1 MSQTTPLRTAKELR
15 GLPEDGASYELL
27 SGTLIERDK
36 PTAEHEQ
43 LVDRLRKALSAHV
56 EEGDLGA
63 LFRAPWPVELSR
75 FDVVKPD
82 LAFVSWGRDG
92 VIDVDGVKGAPELIV
107 EVPSTDSR
115 ARDLGEKG
123 RLYAWSKVF
132 EYWVVDPEERT
143 FTGLTRGNQGYDPI
157 PHDGRQFQ
165 SVLLPDFRLDLVALF
180 DGINEAP
187 TG

>member
-1 MSQTTPLRTAKELR
+1 MSQTTPLRTATDLR
-15 GLPEDGASYELL
+15 GLPDDGANYELL
-27 SGTLIERDK
+27 SGTLIEREK

-43 LVDRLRKALSAHV
+43 LVNRLRVALSAHV

-63 LFRAPWPVELSR
+63 LFRAPWPVELSK

-107 EVPSTDSR
+107 EVLSPESR
-115 ARDLGEKG
+115 TRDLGEKK
-123 RLYAWSKVF
+123 RLYAWARVF
-132 EYWVVDPEERT
+132 EYWVVDPAERT
-143 FTGLTRGNQGYDPI
+143 FTGLTGGTQGYDPI

-165 SVLLPDFRLDLVALF
+165 SVLLPDFQLDLKALF
-180 DGINEAP
+180 TGIE
-187 TG
+187 

>member
-1 MSQTTPLRTAKELR
+1 MSQTTPLRTVKDLGEL
-15 GLPEDGASYELL
+15 PDDGANYELL
-27 SGTLIERDK
+27 SGTLIEREE
-36 PTAEHEQ
+36 PTAEHER
-43 LVDRLRKALSAHV
+43 LVNRLREALSAHV

-107 EVPSTDSR
+107 EVPSRESR
-115 ARDLGEKG
+115 ARDLGEKK

-132 EYWVVDPEERT
+132 EYWIVDPEERT
-143 FTGLTRGNQGYDPI
+143 FTGMTQGAQGYDPI
-157 PHDGRQFQ
+157 PHDGRKFE
-165 SVLLPDFRLDLVALF
+165 SVLLPDFQLDLAALF
-180 DGINEAP
+180 AGTE
-187 TG
+187 